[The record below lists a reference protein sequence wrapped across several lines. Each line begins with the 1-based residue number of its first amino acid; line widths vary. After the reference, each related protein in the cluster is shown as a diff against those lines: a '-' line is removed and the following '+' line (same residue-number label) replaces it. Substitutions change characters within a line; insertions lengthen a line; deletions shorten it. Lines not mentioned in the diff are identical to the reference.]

1 MSETADSS
9 MSRSAYLLDGRRVTV
24 GDLLGA
30 GLLEAGTTLRYKR
43 PRQGKTH
50 YAKITDA
57 GGVVLE
63 DGQEFRTLSRAAAVA
78 AGMRAVDGWH
88 AWAVESSRRSLD
100 SLRQEFLDQ
109 VVARASG
116 EADRAGKLLPD
127 PRRRYER
134 LKEARSRADAKTPE
148 EMSVRELLALWDAK
162 ARDTRI
168 DQRIEADL
176 GNHGLVTSPN
186 FRKVTIDATVQLVGA
201 FQQDERS
208 AVVSSDVDDADQL
221 DVGLT
226 VGNLPSALGGVVSV
240 TPTATFEEAIT
251 LMLLNSYSQL
261 AVLSGSHSLRGA
273 VTWKSIAQTR
283 HFRSSASF
291 ADAVV
296 PPPEARYDQEL
307 IEVLP
312 MLEESDFVFVRDEK
326 NAVAG
331 IVTTADVVRAYG
343 ELATPFFLIGELDQ
357 VLRQLISRTFSL
369 DEVILLCDAS
379 GTREIGSFDDLGMG
393 DYQRVLENPEK
404 WAKLGWRLNR
414 AAFIKRLDE
423 LRLVRNNVTHFN
435 PDPVPEDA
443 VDKLRNILRLLRHYG

>member
-1 MSETADSS
+1 MSEAAGSPIK
-9 MSRSAYLLDGRRVTV
+9 RSAYLLDGRRVTV
-24 GDLLGA
+24 RDLLDA
-30 GLLEAGTTLRYKR
+30 GLLVAGATLWYKHK
-43 PRQGKTH
+43 GKTH
-50 YAKITDA
+50 HAVVTEA
-57 GGVVLE
+57 GGVVL
-63 DGQEFRTLSRAAAVA
+63 DDDQEFGSLSRAAAVA

-100 SLRQEFLDQ
+100 SLRQELLDR
-109 VVARASG
+109 VAARTAG
-116 EADRAGKLLPD
+116 ETVRAGETLTD
-127 PRRRYER
+127 SQRRYER
-134 LKEARSRADAKTPE
+134 LKKARGRADAKDPE
-148 EMSVRELLALWDAK
+148 KMSVRELIALWDSK

-176 GNHGLVTSPN
+176 DNHGLVTSPN
-186 FRKVTIDATVQLVGA
+186 FRKVTIDATVQLVSASLEGVT
-201 FQQDERS
+201 S
-208 AVVSSDVDDADQL
+208 AVVSSDVDDAEQL

-240 TPTATFEEAIT
+240 APTATFDEAIT

-273 VTWKSIAQTR
+273 VTWKSIAQTQ
-283 HFRSSASF
+283 HFKPSASF
-291 ADAVV
+291 ADAIV
-296 PPPEARYDQEL
+296 PSSEARYDQEL

-312 MLEESDFVFVRDEK
+312 KLEESDFVFVRDEK

-331 IVTTADVVRAYG
+331 IVTTADVVHAYG

-369 DEVILLCDAS
+369 DEVTLLCDS
-379 GTREIGSFDDLGMG
+379 GGTREIGSFDDLGMG

-414 AAFIKRLDE
+414 AAFIERLDE

-435 PDPVPEDA
+435 PDPVPVDA
-443 VDKLRNILRLLRHYG
+443 VDKLRNILRLLRHNG